1 MQEFHKNQIG
11 FTVIK
16 LENICD
22 RMIKVMQ
29 ENHPDL
35 VVTDLVNAQKTK
47 SSEEVTKMFV
57 ESASFI
63 LRATVQ
69 GKGKKN
75 LAKKEPLW
83 DINKI

>member
-1 MQEFHKNQIG
+1 MQEFHKNLIG

-22 RMIKVMQ
+22 RMIKVME

-47 SSEEVTKMFV
+47 S
-57 ESASFI
+57 
-63 LRATVQ
+63 
-69 GKGKKN
+69 
-75 LAKKEPLW
+75 
-83 DINKI
+83 

>member
-1 MQEFHKNQIG
+1 M
-11 FTVIK
+11 IK

-63 LRATVQ
+63 LRATV
-69 GKGKKN
+69 
-75 LAKKEPLW
+75 
-83 DINKI
+83 

>member
-1 MQEFHKNQIG
+1 
-11 FTVIK
+11 
-16 LENICD
+16 
-22 RMIKVMQ
+22 MIKVME

-47 SSEEVTKMFV
+47 SFEEVTKMFV

-69 GKGKKN
+69 GKGKNN
-75 LAKKEPLW
+75 LSKKEPLW
-83 DINKI
+83 DITKL